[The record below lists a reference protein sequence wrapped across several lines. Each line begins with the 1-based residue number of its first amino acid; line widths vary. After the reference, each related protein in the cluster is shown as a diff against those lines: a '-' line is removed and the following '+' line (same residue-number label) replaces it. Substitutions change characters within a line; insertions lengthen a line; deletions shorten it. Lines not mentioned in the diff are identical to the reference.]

1 MHEQGITVSIVKPHS
16 QTQAAT
22 SVPVASVHEV
32 LPTKNV
38 EEHKEV
44 SLLHVQEE
52 IPSIAAP
59 TLGNVG
65 PFTVATSSITILLI
79 TILLIGLC
87 VGVSRSKLIPGKF
100 QNLMEILYEKIADF
114 ITSIVGTK
122 EKAKVIIPYV
132 GSLMVY
138 LLVANL
144 LPMMPGISGFSIMI
158 DGEHVPLF
166 RGATTD
172 FNTTFGL
179 ALAVVVTMQIVG
191 MKEQGVFGYLSH
203 FIQIKQVVTGFR
215 KSVGE
220 GAVSII
226 GFLVGLIE
234 IISELAKMLSLSLRL
249 FGNLFAHEVLTVILL
264 GAFAYGVPA
273 IWMGMGVLVGVV
285 QSIVFVALV
294 TVYYSLVLKKEGG
307 HH

>member
-1 MHEQGITVSIVKPHS
+1 MAEKS
-16 QTQAAT
+16 
-22 SVPVASVHEV
+22 E
-32 LPTKNV
+32 LL
-38 EEHKEV
+38 HKEV
-44 SLLHVQEE
+44 TQTGHEAGSGSFFRVEE
-52 IPSIAAP
+52 PIPSIVAP
-59 TLGNVG
+59 TLGSVG
-65 PFTVATSSITILLI
+65 PFTLATSSITILLI

-87 VGVSRSKLIPGKF
+87 VSVSRMKLIPSKF
-100 QNLMEILYEKIADF
+100 QNLMEIFYEMVASF

-122 EKAKVIIPYV
+122 EKAAVVIPYV
-132 GSLMVY
+132 GALMLY

-144 LPMMPGISGFSIMI
+144 LPMMPGISGFSLTI
-158 DGEHVPLF
+158 DGHHVPLF

-179 ALAVVVTMQIVG
+179 ALAVIVTMQIVG
-191 MKEQGVFGYLSH
+191 MKEQGVLGYLSH
-203 FIQIKQVVTGFR
+203 FIQIKQVVKGFR
-215 KSVGE
+215 KSAGE
-220 GAVSII
+220 GSVAII

-264 GAFAYGVPA
+264 GAFAFGVPA
-273 IWMGMGVLVGVV
+273 LWMGMGVLVGIV

>member
-1 MHEQGITVSIVKPHS
+1 MAEKS
-16 QTQAAT
+16 
-22 SVPVASVHEV
+22 E
-32 LPTKNV
+32 LL
-38 EEHKEV
+38 HKEV
-44 SLLHVQEE
+44 TQTGHEAGSGSFFRVEE
-52 IPSIAAP
+52 PIPSIMAP
-59 TLGNVG
+59 TLGSVG
-65 PFTVATSSITILLI
+65 PFTLATSSITILLI

-87 VGVSRSKLIPGKF
+87 VSVSRMKLIPSKF
-100 QNLMEILYEKIADF
+100 QNLMEIFYEMVASF

-122 EKAKVIIPYV
+122 EKAAVVIPYV
-132 GSLMVY
+132 GALMLY

-144 LPMMPGISGFSIMI
+144 LPMMPGISGFSLTI
-158 DGEHVPLF
+158 DGHHVPLF

-191 MKEQGVFGYLSH
+191 MKEQGVLGYLSH
-203 FIQIKQVVTGFR
+203 FIQIKQVVKGFR
-215 KSVGE
+215 KSAGE
-220 GAVSII
+220 GSVAII

-264 GAFAYGVPA
+264 GAFAFGVPA
-273 IWMGMGVLVGVV
+273 LWMGMGVLVGIV

>member
-1 MHEQGITVSIVKPHS
+1 MAEKS
-16 QTQAAT
+16 
-22 SVPVASVHEV
+22 E
-32 LPTKNV
+32 LL
-38 EEHKEV
+38 HKEV
-44 SLLHVQEE
+44 IQTGHEAGSGSFFRVEE
-52 IPSIAAP
+52 PIPSIMAP
-59 TLGNVG
+59 TLGSVG
-65 PFTVATSSITILLI
+65 PFTLATSSITILLI

-87 VGVSRSKLIPGKF
+87 VSVSRMKLIPSKF
-100 QNLMEILYEKIADF
+100 QNLMEIFYEMVASF

-122 EKAKVIIPYV
+122 EKAAVVIPYV
-132 GSLMVY
+132 GALMLY

-144 LPMMPGISGFSIMI
+144 LPMMPGISGFSLTI
-158 DGEHVPLF
+158 DGHHVPLF

-191 MKEQGVFGYLSH
+191 MKEQGVLGYLSH
-203 FIQIKQVVTGFR
+203 FIQIKQVVKGFR
-215 KSVGE
+215 KSAGE
-220 GAVSII
+220 GSVAII

-264 GAFAYGVPA
+264 GAFAFGVPA
-273 IWMGMGVLVGVV
+273 LWMGMGVLVGIV

>member
-1 MHEQGITVSIVKPHS
+1 MEETIQETTTEQ
-16 QTQAAT
+16 
-22 SVPVASVHEV
+22 HEV
-32 LPTKNV
+32 GHTVTENTSILRV
-38 EEHKEV
+38 H
-44 SLLHVQEE
+44 EE
-52 IPSIAAP
+52 IPTIAAP
-59 TLGNVG
+59 TLGSVG
-65 PFTVATSSITILLI
+65 PFTIATSSITILFI
-79 TILLIGLC
+79 TILLIALC
-87 VGVSRSKLIPGKF
+87 VAVSKSKLIPGKF
-100 QNLMEILYEKIADF
+100 QNLMEVLYEQIAAF

-122 EKAKVIIPYV
+122 EKAKVVIPYV
-132 GSLMVY
+132 GALMVY

-144 LPMMPGISGFSIMI
+144 LPMMPGISGFSVVI

-179 ALAVVVTMQIVG
+179 AMAVVLTMQIVG
-191 MKEQGVFGYLSH
+191 MRQQGVFGYLSH

-215 KSVGE
+215 KGMGE
-220 GAVSII
+220 GSVAII

-264 GAFAYGVPA
+264 GAFAFGVPA

-307 HH
+307 EHH